1 MGVTTA
7 STHCAYTV
15 SKKWPL
21 RLQYIFYN
29 LWEFLHEILNDYA
42 KFTPTRDR
50 QVLLKNT
57 SGIDEVMQFRRRRP
71 HFSAFRVL
79 SSAVLCGLL
88 WEEPVCWCWGCR
100 LGDGQSD
107 CRCSEWPPLAA
118 TQAVKCLVKFATALL
133 MCSCCSSS
141 QVVCRAIFDWVYGVS
156 LAWRPE
162 TDNLEGSYIKSLGH
176 LFFSMNSEEFIL
188 QPALDRCLRRE
199 ILTRKVGYTD
209 LVFGVRS
216 GFISR

>member
-1 MGVTTA
+1 M
-7 STHCAYTV
+7 
-15 SKKWPL
+15 
-21 RLQYIFYN
+21 
-29 LWEFLHEILNDYA
+29 
-42 KFTPTRDR
+42 
-50 QVLLKNT
+50 
-57 SGIDEVMQFRRRRP
+57 
-71 HFSAFRVL
+71 
-79 SSAVLCGLL
+79 
-88 WEEPVCWCWGCR
+88 
-100 LGDGQSD
+100 
-107 CRCSEWPPLAA
+107 
-118 TQAVKCLVKFATALL
+118 
-133 MCSCCSSS
+133 
-141 QVVCRAIFDWVYGVS
+141 VCRATFDWVYGVS